1 MGKVTRKS
9 KAHLP
14 PGRPRQFEPDEA
26 LDAALKVFWERGYEG
41 ASLSD
46 LTRAMGI
53 NKPSL
58 YATFGDKADLF
69 RRVVDRY
76 LSQQNPLWE
85 QVSREPTA
93 RMAVGRILN
102 AVADSL
108 TSGQNPHGCLL
119 VQAALTCSEESECIK
134 KELALRRADSDSM
147 LRARLERAQN
157 EGEIPAG
164 VDVAALSRYFSTIL
178 RGMSVEASGG
188 ATRQDLQNVI
198 DLSLRAWPGSASQ
211 SEI

>member
-1 MGKVTRKS
+1 MGKVTK
-9 KAHLP
+9 KVDGLP
-14 PGRPRQFEPDEA
+14 TLGRPRAFDPDKA

-41 ASLSD
+41 ASLAD
-46 LTRAMGI
+46 LTKAMGI

-58 YATFGDKADLF
+58 YGTFGDKAELF
-69 RRVVDRY
+69 RKVVDRY
-76 LSQQNPLWE
+76 LSRQNLLWE
-85 QVSREPTA
+85 QVLREPSA
-93 RMAVGRILN
+93 RTTVERILN

-119 VQAALTCSEESECIK
+119 VQSALTCSEESECIK
-134 KELALRRADSDSM
+134 NELSLRRADSDGM
-147 LRARLERAQN
+147 LRLRLERAQK
-157 EGEIPAG
+157 EGEIPQG

-198 DLSLRAWPGSASQ
+198 DLALKAWPA
-211 SEI
+211 